1 MVVRLNQAH
10 SSERRVV
17 ITGIG
22 VIAANGQTVDKF
34 WDTLCRG
41 VSGVR
46 PTTRYDVSKLP
57 VKVSAEIQGFRIED
71 HVEAV
76 KMARLELSVQYG
88 LAAAAAPGRDSKLD
102 VAEIDPDRIGIVEG
116 TTTSGVSNVL
126 KVQAQMLSGQKIHPY
141 HAIGGYCGEGSSAIG
156 MYLGIHGHA
165 LTYCS
170 GCASGAD
177 AIGYAWRTVKDDDV
191 DMMVAGGSDAIF
203 EAQHFGFCRLGAMS
217 QLEGPDGSQMR
228 PFDQTRDGFVLG
240 EGSAYFMVE
249 ELGHA
254 LSRGAKIYAEI
265 ISHGRSAESYHPT
278 DPHPG
283 GLGYVNAMRRA
294 LRRAGLHGP
303 EIDYINAHG
312 SATHLNDP
320 LETKAIKAVFG
331 SHASRVGISAT
342 KPITGHTMGSAGAI
356 EAAVCALAIHRQ
368 EMPPTINLRNPAE
381 GCDLDYLAQGPR
393 PYPVNVA
400 LNINAGFG
408 GRYACLILRRYT
420 GR

>member
-1 MVVRLNQAH
+1 MVAQLKH
-10 SSERRVV
+10 PSSSERRVV

-88 LAAAAAPGRDSKLD
+88 LAASAAAVRDSKLD
-102 VAEIDPDRIGIVEG
+102 VTEIDPDRIGIVEG

-170 GCASGAD
+170 GCASG
-177 AIGYAWRTVKDDDV
+177 
-191 DMMVAGGSDAIF
+191 
-203 EAQHFGFCRLGAMS
+203 
-217 QLEGPDGSQMR
+217 PDGSQMR
-228 PFDQTRDGFVLG
+228 PFDRERDGFVLG

-312 SATHLNDP
+312 SATRLNDP

-331 SHASRVGISAT
+331 SHAGRVGISGT

-368 EMPPTINLRNPAE
+368 EMPPTINLRNPEE